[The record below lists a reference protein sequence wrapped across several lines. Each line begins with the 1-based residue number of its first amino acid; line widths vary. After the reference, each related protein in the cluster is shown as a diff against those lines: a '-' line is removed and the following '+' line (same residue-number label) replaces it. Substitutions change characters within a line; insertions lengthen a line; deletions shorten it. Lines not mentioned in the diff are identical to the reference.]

1 MYVYEFILCRQT
13 HHTVTLPEFTSV
25 PSQLE
30 IIIIIILEIIF
41 INRGP
46 LRTLLGLAT
55 QL

>member
-30 IIIIIILEIIF
+30 IIIILEIIF
-41 INRGP
+41 ISRGP
-46 LRTLLGLAT
+46 LRTLLGLVT

>member
-30 IIIIIILEIIF
+30 IIIIILEIIF